1 MKGFQGAVVGD
12 CVDPV
17 QHVRA
22 DQDREYERGC
32 EEEQAKMPRLG
43 VYRKETAPKDA

>member
-1 MKGFQGAVVGD
+1 MERFQGAIVGD

-22 DQDREYERGC
+22 DQDREYEGGG
-32 EEEQAKMPRLG
+32 EEKEVEMPRLG
-43 VYRKETAPKDA
+43 V